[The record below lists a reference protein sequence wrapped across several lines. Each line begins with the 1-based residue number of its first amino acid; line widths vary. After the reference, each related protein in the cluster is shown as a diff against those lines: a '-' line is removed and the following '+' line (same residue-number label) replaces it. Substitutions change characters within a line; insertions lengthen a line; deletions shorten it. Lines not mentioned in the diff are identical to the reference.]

1 MTQNEIIALVVTF
14 IGVLSFATIITMLY
28 YSYISSAIKDI
39 GLGKQDAN
47 LLYDLVKS
55 SKEKIQKKRK
65 TISIIKNC
73 VFCIFLAIIIPVIA
87 LAVVSK
93 ANGSVMMIGGNS
105 VMVVASGSM
114 GEKNKANNYL
124 FTQNL
129 DNQFQTYDIIGIS
142 KVKTDD
148 DLKQYDVIAFINDKG
163 INVIHRIIDFEYSEG
178 KRLYVTRGDSN
189 NATDSYK
196 PSFDDVIGKY
206 NGKRVPLAGML
217 VLFFQSGSGIVT
229 ALAVIYCLF
238 MIDHLSSKMNQASS
252 KRLDILS
259 SIFDVDD
266 MEEEDIEMMKIGYV
280 EYILYKGYM
289 YRVDENGL
297 VDKKE
302 ANENYEDKTIL
313 ELVEN
318 SELEE
323 FTEK

>member
-39 GLGKQDAN
+39 GLGKQDAD
-47 LLYDLVKS
+47 LLYDLVKNN
-55 SKEKIQKKRK
+55 KEKIQKRRK
-65 TISIIKNC
+65 TIAIIKNC

-93 ANGSVMMIGGNS
+93 ANGNVMMIGGNS

-114 GEKNKANNYL
+114 SEKNSANSYL
-124 FTQNL
+124 VSQKL
-129 DNQFQTYDIIGIS
+129 DNQFQTYDVIGIS
-142 KVKTDD
+142 KVKSDS

-163 INVIHRIIDFEYSEG
+163 INVIHRIIDFDYQNG
-178 KRLYVTRGDSN
+178 KRVYVTRGDAN
-189 NATDSYK
+189 NATDTYK

-206 NGKRVPLAGML
+206 NGKRVPLVGML

-229 ALAVIYCLF
+229 AIAVIYCLF
-238 MIDHLSSKMNQASS
+238 MIDHLSNKMSQASA

-259 SIFDVDD
+259 SVFDVED
-266 MEEEDIEMMKIGYV
+266 MDEEDIEMMKIGYV
-280 EYILYKGYM
+280 EYILYEGYM
-289 YRVDENGL
+289 YRIDENGL

-302 ANENYEDKTIL
+302 VNENYNDKTIL